1 MSIEPD
7 VGGEHPDPA
16 GASPKPSV
24 VLAVATAWGAV
35 AGYLTDWE
43 TAVTVFLAVM
53 SVFTRKPD

>member
-7 VGGEHPDPA
+7 VGGENPDPA
-16 GASPKPSV
+16 GASPKPTV
-24 VLAVATAWGAV
+24 VLAVAAACAAA